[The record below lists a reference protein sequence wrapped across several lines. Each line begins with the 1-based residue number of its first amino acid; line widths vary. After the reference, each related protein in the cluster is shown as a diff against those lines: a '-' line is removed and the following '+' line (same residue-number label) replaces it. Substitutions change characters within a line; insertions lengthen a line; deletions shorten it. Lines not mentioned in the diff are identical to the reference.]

1 MIIFTQEQ
9 SKRQNKAGLERRNDT
24 ERLLAMTRSG
34 MVGFTAVA
42 TLPTAKKFPE
52 HFAKVLRARVRTRR
66 PPTAP
71 VQFFRLAIVAPGKK
85 GNADTAIGAPSFT
98 SMHQPY
104 DIGVPKISIQFSASA
119 LN

>member
-52 HFAKVLRARVRTRR
+52 QLRKSAPRSGAHPATPNRACPILPTCHSSTWQKRKRR
-66 PPTAP
+66 YRHWCTEFYLDASTIRYRRS
-71 VQFFRLAIVAPGKK
+71 QNF
-85 GNADTAIGAPSFT
+85 N
-98 SMHQPY
+98 
-104 DIGVPKISIQFSASA
+104 SIQC
-119 LN
+119 